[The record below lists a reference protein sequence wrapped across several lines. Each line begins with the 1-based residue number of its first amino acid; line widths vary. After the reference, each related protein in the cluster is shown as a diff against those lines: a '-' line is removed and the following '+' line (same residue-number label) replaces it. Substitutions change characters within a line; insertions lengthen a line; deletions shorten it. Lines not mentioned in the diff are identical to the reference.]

1 MHWKTTENYAEVNVT
16 GHKKCICSKMLTF
29 KFSYNLYL
37 NFAVNILK
45 NVFLIKDH
53 CKYVKLN
60 S

>member
-1 MHWKTTENYAEVNVT
+1 MQKWMWQAIKMHLFQDVD
-16 GHKKCICSKMLTF
+16 IQ
-29 KFSYNLYL
+29 YNLYL